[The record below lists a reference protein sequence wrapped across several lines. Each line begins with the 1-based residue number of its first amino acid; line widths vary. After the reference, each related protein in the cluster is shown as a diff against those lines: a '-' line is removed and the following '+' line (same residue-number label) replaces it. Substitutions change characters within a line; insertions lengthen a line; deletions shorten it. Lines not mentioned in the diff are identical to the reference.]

1 MCVVVALTLGAGT
14 QAFAT
19 EATKDVKKEV
29 AAEQK
34 LTIVSPEDSKVM
46 SDMDIAVSI
55 SYTEGDRVILF
66 VKKQGETRAV
76 FYVEDADLKDIGVS
90 AYEVKLKSAG
100 KYMVQAE
107 LYRGNTLLDVRNL
120 EFSVTDVVQAKEYVN
135 HATEKKNL
143 LNPSLLPGQ
152 ETKPEVKNSIKLEE
166 PDKKSKSKT
175 SMGTSVSTAAIY

>member
-19 EATKDVKKEV
+19 EATKDARKEA

-34 LTIVSPEDSKVM
+34 ITIVSPEDSKVM

-66 VKKQGETRAV
+66 VKKQGEAKAV
-76 FYVEDADLKDIGVS
+76 FYVEDTNLKDIGVS

-100 KYMVQAE
+100 KYMIQAE

-120 EFSVTDVVQAKEYVN
+120 DFSVTDADKAKEYIN
-135 HATEKKNL
+135 SATEQKNL
-143 LNPSLLPGQ
+143 TKSL
-152 ETKPEVKNSIKLEE
+152 ETIIKDNNLKNSIKLEE

-175 SMGTSVSTAAIY
+175 SMGTGVSTAAIY